1 MFVHVYIHVC
11 VCVYDMYTYT
21 CTGYNACIIAY
32 GQTGSGKTHTMQGY
46 NGDPGVNTRAIS
58 ELFDIAK
65 DRSVSHAYTIKVTLF
80 ECSNMCGHDADSCV

>member
-1 MFVHVYIHVC
+1 MCTYMCVC
-11 VCVYDMYTYT
+11 VCVIYLYIYIYIYTYL
-21 CTGYNACIIAY
+21 GYHACIIAY

-65 DRSVSHAYTIKVTLF
+65 DRSVSHAYTIKVTLL
-80 ECSNMCGHDADSCV
+80 ERSNMRAVSRY